1 MVTTG
6 KRELKK
12 TQPKINWQQTL
23 FDFLLSL
30 LGGVLLLLIDKYLI

>member
-1 MVTTG
+1 MG

-12 TQPKINWQQTL
+12 TQPKIYWPQTF

-30 LGGVLLLLIDKYLI
+30 LVGVLLLLIDKYLI

>member
-12 TQPKINWQQTL
+12 TQPKINWPQTL

>member
-1 MVTTG
+1 MG

-12 TQPKINWQQTL
+12 TQPKINWAQTF

-30 LGGVLLLLIDKYLI
+30 LVGVLLLLIDKYLI